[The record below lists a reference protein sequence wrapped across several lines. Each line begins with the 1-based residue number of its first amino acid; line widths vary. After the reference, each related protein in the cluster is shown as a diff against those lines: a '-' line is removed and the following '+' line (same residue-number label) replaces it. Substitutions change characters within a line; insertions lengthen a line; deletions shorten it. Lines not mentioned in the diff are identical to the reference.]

1 MTKEQAQQR
10 AIEIVKKEVEAYRD
24 PIVFITDKVA
34 FAIKPLIR
42 QVRKNYWGVFDEPN
56 DKITGRKKIWVPLTQ
71 MIVDNTRKNV
81 DLDTK
86 DINFYSNIA
95 GKTGATRLLRA
106 FIRPYL
112 DRTHYGEDMDDVTFN
127 VCVDPVSI
135 MKVWNVT
142 QHGKNTTKREIIDP
156 LNIFIDPEAKSIQ
169 EAYRFT
175 YKTLMSKDTVAAM
188 TGWMNKEKAQART
201 HSRDMQYPR
210 ASHLS
215 TVKAVGV
222 FEMWGKVPKS
232 LITLNE
238 ADENDEIDVQIVV
251 SDIENEPILHVFKE
265 NKETDTEGNIIKPFE
280 DTRYMKVPWSFYG
293 ISPAMKV
300 MDIQEWI
307 NTIVNL
313 RINKNTVAQ
322 LGLFKVRAGSNINT
336 QSLARL
342 VSNGV
347 IKVTNMDDIDN
358 FEIPEA
364 GPGSYKDEETAKFW
378 ATEVTSAYDI
388 VRGSLP
394 STTTA
399 TAAVIQDKNSKSSF
413 VIVRD
418 ALGRFNEKVIQ
429 RHMLKYLP
437 KMMKDQKVIRF
448 VSDMDEFTAVVE
460 DVVAFYAMEALEKSA
475 VVPTEIQLQVA
486 MEKARKKL
494 MKNGD
499 LFVEMVAQMGIE
511 GIETRVQVT
520 NEKMD
525 TATLARN
532 LTELVQFVP
541 PEAQMEL
548 ISQTLDV
555 LGVSIPK
562 GLNAARAEQ
571 QAQGQ
576 PGVQMADEFGQF
588 LEANTAQNAGG
599 GGIR

>member
-1 MTKEQAQQR
+1 MTKEQAQER

-24 PIVFITDKVA
+24 PVVFITDKVA
-34 FAIKPLIR
+34 FAVKPLIR
-42 QVRKNYWGVFDEPN
+42 QVRKNYWGAFDEPT

-86 DINFYSNIA
+86 DINFFSNID
-95 GKTGATRLLRA
+95 GKNGLTKILKAFTRT
-106 FIRPYL
+106 YL
-112 DRTHYGEDMDDVTFN
+112 DRTHYGEDMDDVTFS
-127 VCVDPVSI
+127 VCVDPVSV
-135 MKVWNVT
+135 MKVWPVRQN
-142 QHGKNTTKREIIDP
+142 GKNIIKREIIDP

-175 YKTLMSKDTVAAM
+175 YKTIMDLDKVRSM
-188 TGWMNKEKAQART
+188 TGWNNRNDAVART
-201 HSRDMQYPR
+201 QSKDAAFPR
-210 ASHLS
+210 AGHLS
-215 TVKAVGV
+215 TVKGVAVY
-222 FEMWGKVPKS
+222 EMWGKIPKS
-232 LITLNE
+232 LITLNDE
-238 ADENDEIDVQIVV
+238 DENDIVDAQIVV
-251 SDIENEPILHVFKE
+251 SDIEEAPVLHVLRQ
-265 NKETDTEGNIIKPFE
+265 NKETDTEGNVVKPFE
-280 DTRYMKVPWSFYG
+280 DTRYMKIPWSFYG

-347 IKVTNMDDIDN
+347 IKVTNMDDLDN
-358 FEIPEA
+358 FQIPEA
-364 GPGSYKDEETAKFW
+364 GPGSYRDEETAKFW

-429 RHMLKYLP
+429 RHILKHLP
-437 KMMKDQKVIRF
+437 KMMKDQKIIRYF
-448 VSDMDEFTAVVE
+448 SDMEEYNDLVE
-460 DVVAFYAMEALEKSA
+460 EVVAYYAMKEIENG
-475 VVPTEIQLQVA
+475 VIPTEAELIRT
-486 MEKARKKL
+486 MENTRRKLAKR
-494 MKNGD
+494 GD
-499 LFVEMVAQMGIE
+499 LFIEMLTEQAVD

-532 LTELVQFVP
+532 LTEMVQFVP
-541 PEAQMEL
+541 PEAQREL
-548 ISQTLDV
+548 IVSALDV
-555 LGVSIPK
+555 LGLPIP
-562 GLNAARAEQ
+562 RALSAGQ
-571 QAQGQ
+571 VGQAGNQ
-576 PGVQMADEFGQF
+576 PNLQVPDEFGQF
-588 LEANTAQNAGG
+588 LEANTAQNQGVV
-599 GGIR
+599 